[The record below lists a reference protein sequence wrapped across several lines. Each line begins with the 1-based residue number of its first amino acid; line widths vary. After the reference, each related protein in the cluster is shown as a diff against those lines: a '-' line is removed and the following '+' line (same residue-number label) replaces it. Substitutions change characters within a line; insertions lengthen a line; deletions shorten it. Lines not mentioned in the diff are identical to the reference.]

1 MIGRLRGTLLEARPP
16 WLLVEAGGVGYQV
29 EAPMTAF
36 YQQTAPGEQII
47 LHTHMVVREDAQL
60 LYGFI
65 DRFERELFRALIKV
79 NGVGPKMALAIL
91 SGIEA
96 ERLVRCIEEQD
107 TSSLVRVPGIGKKTA
122 ERLVI
127 EMRDRLDRLEGAPV
141 QMPGKVAVAP
151 ASQVQADAIAALEA
165 LGYRGKD
172 AEQAVGRVA
181 AELDEAERAS
191 LDSAELIRRTLRQLA
206 R

>member
-16 WLLVEAGGVGYQV
+16 WLLVEVGGVGYQV

-60 LYGFI
+60 LYGFV

-127 EMRDRLDRLEGAPV
+127 EMRDRLDRLEGNPV
-141 QMPGKVAVAP
+141 TVPGRVALP
-151 ASQVQADAIAALEA
+151 ASSQVNADAVAALEA

-172 AEQAVGRVA
+172 AEQAVAKA
-181 AELDEAERAS
+181 AAGLDDAEQAA
-191 LDSAELIRRTLRQLA
+191 LDSAELIRRTLRLLA